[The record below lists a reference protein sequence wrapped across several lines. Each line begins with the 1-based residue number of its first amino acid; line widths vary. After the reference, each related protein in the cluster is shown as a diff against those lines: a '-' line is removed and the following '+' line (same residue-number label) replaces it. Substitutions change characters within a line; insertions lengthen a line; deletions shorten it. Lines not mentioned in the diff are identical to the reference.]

1 MQVQQPPAAA
11 AAAPP
16 KKEIYTWTAPWPV
29 YSVGVSN
36 QAPFT
41 IAVGSFIE
49 EYSNKIQVMQLDMES
64 SDFKVRATLEHP
76 YPATRLQWAPDS
88 APRDLLA
95 TSGDYLRLWSI
106 ADDEGKMECT
116 LNNVG
121 APWAPAG
128 RRAAAR
134 APAPSPSSS
143 PSPHPPPPPGAHATP
158 TPPPLASRLPA
169 EQDE

>member
-1 MQVQQPPAAA
+1 MQVQQPPAA

-41 IAVGSFIE
+41 LAVGSFIE

-106 ADDEGKMECT
+106 ADDEGKMECI
-116 LNNVG
+116 LNNVRG
-121 APWAPAG
+121 TWQQQQRA
-128 RRAAAR
+128 RAA
-134 APAPSPSSS
+134 
-143 PSPHPPPPPGAHATP
+143 PPPPSS
-158 TPPPLASRLPA
+158 PPPHHHPPFSFTFRACTPLPPSLP